1 MCHCIQVYL
10 FLGRCFSCM
19 FSHLWPGDCVH
30 SPSGDELDY
39 ARAVSK
45 PKDSTCNEANLQTTL
60 ITGLC
65 LWCDHCLTG
74 FCFDRKLLKVQ
85 QVGTCSQAWNPGW
98 GAMIWPVEPLNYIL
112 LLTNATT
119 FFFLSSVPQGMLLS
133 ATRVHCLKAAK
144 VFSFTTTYR
153 VALVHCSGIF
163 SLSLFFFFPS
173 FFFVLVKALHAMIGL

>member
-10 FLGRCFSCM
+10 FSGRCFSCM

-30 SPSGDELDY
+30 SPSWDELDY
-39 ARAVSK
+39 AQAVSK

-74 FCFDRKLLKVQ
+74 FCFDRKLITVQ

-119 FFFLSSVPQGMLLS
+119 FFFCPLFHRVCFCRQLVFTVWRLQRFSVSPQLI
-133 ATRVHCLKAAK
+133 V
-144 VFSFTTTYR
+144 
-153 VALVHCSGIF
+153 
-163 SLSLFFFFPS
+163 
-173 FFFVLVKALHAMIGL
+173 